1 MEGHPSAG
9 FDVSITVED
18 VDEVVQSLSKQI
30 SIQLGNTRT
39 QNVDFALAVNPR
51 EQHVLVQAWRV
62 ISQRIGRN
70 ILQWRNN
77 IGRYSLY
84 FTAQRTVWP
93 MQLDTFEAYAQG
105 RATTTACIP
114 EDAKSTG
121 GGTDLSIL
129 QTMNL
134 QWNTRRAS
142 SPRSFSID
150 IDIAHSPNKTFVC
163 QTMATCYDQC
173 LTKCFR
179 HCLLPWAIPV
189 SSMSAMAGDLPIRKA
204 SSNRPAVWCS
214 RLPFARFL
222 SPPPFPLSA
231 KKTRTVCLSRIVL
244 YCFLCIRASWQLAS
258 VTIERAREKERKKK
272 KQTDM
277 PPPSHCSKSP

>member
-134 QWNTRRAS
+134 QWNTRRATELHEMLTELVTEVVLHRHRHRPLAEQDIRMPDYGYVLRSVSDQVFQTLFAPMGYS
-142 SPRSFSID
+142 SLKYVGNGWRL
-150 IDIAHSPNKTFVC
+150 AHP
-163 QTMATCYDQC
+163 QG
-173 LTKCFR
+173 
-179 HCLLPWAIPV
+179 I
-189 SSMSAMAGDLPIRKA
+189 I
-204 SSNRPAVWCS
+204 
-214 RLPFARFL
+214 
-222 SPPPFPLSA
+222 
-231 KKTRTVCLSRIVL
+231 
-244 YCFLCIRASWQLAS
+244 
-258 VTIERAREKERKKK
+258 
-272 KQTDM
+272 KQTG
-277 PPPSHCSKSP
+277 CVVQ